1 MLSCFSSVK
10 AANFE
15 EAAWRAAYESELR
28 CDPLGVRNALMRLK
42 DYQRFHF
49 LTLSRLQEEAL
60 DRALARL
67 VLPKRPAPVIA
78 EDKEILPR
86 KSVKPRRRQKKAR
99 SGSEDAEAVSI
110 DTNRIKKE
118 LLTKAKEAY
127 QFARLQEAQRL
138 FRLALKL
145 DPRSSEAKKGL
156 EKVELEMN

>member
-1 MLSCFSSVK
+1 L
-10 AANFE
+10 E

-28 CDPLGVRNALMRLK
+28 CDPLGARNALMRLK
-42 DYQRFHF
+42 DYQRFHL
-49 LTLSRLQEEAL
+49 LTLSRRQEEAL
-60 DRALARL
+60 ERALARL
-67 VLPKRPAPVIA
+67 VLPKRPAPVTA
-78 EDKEILPR
+78 PDNEVPPLKR
-86 KSVKPRRRQKKAR
+86 VKPTRRRKKAR
-99 SGSEDAEAVSI
+99 PGSEDADSGPI

-118 LLTKAKEAY
+118 LLTKAEEAY